1 MNTSFFGIISCYYA
15 LSSKKIDFHAIFQV
29 HKPYLVF
36 VVSLSQGKLATGGE
50 KAWSKKKIGKKKTK
64 RTKIGKYSTPIAHFW
79 GGGEL
84 HAKKEGKERK
94 EERIN
99 VKLV

>member
-1 MNTSFFGIISCYYA
+1 M
-15 LSSKKIDFHAIFQV
+15 
-29 HKPYLVF
+29 
-36 VVSLSQGKLATGGE
+36 VSLSQGKLATGGE
-50 KAWSKKKIGKKKTK
+50 KAWSKKKIGKIGKKKTK
-64 RTKIGKYSTPIAHFW
+64 RTKIGKYSTHIAHFW
-79 GGGEL
+79 RGGEL